1 MIERYTRP
9 IMKKIWS
16 EKNKFDTFLKIEVL
30 NAEALKEIGIVDS
43 QDFELIKNKAN
54 YDLKRVKEIELETK
68 HDVIA
73 FTRCVSEFLGPE
85 KRFIHYGLTSTDV
98 VDTAYGYI
106 LKQANDTIK
115 KDILSFL
122 KALKKQAYEYK
133 DTYCIGRTHGIHADI
148 TVFGLKFAL
157 WYDELLR
164 NYQRY
169 LKACEEIEVGK
180 ISGAVGNYAFTEITV
195 EKFICDK
202 LGLKTVNISTQTLQR
217 DRHAFYISTLVL
229 LASTLEKIALE
240 IRHLHRTEVNEVREP
255 FSKNQKGSSAMPHKK
270 NPIVS
275 ENITGITR
283 VLRGYMLSAYENIP
297 LWHERDISHS
307 SVERIILPDATTLVD
322 YMFNRYLNVI
332 ENLVV
337 YKKNMIENI
346 YKTNGIIFSQ
356 RILTKLIDRG
366 FSREKAYDLVQ
377 TLANDAYEKG
387 IEFKSLVINNQTI
400 KDILDNDTIESLFDL
415 SFYSKNVDYIYN
427 QVFKKE
433 KELGG
438 KSL

>member
-1 MIERYTRP
+1 MIERYARP
-9 IMKKIWS
+9 KMKKIWS

-30 NAEALKEIGIVDS
+30 NAEALEKIGIVDFK
-43 QDFELIKNKAN
+43 DLELIKSKAN
-54 YDLKRVKEIELETK
+54 YNLTRVKEIELETK

-73 FTRCVSEFLGPE
+73 FTRSVSESLGSE

-98 VDTAYGYI
+98 VDTANGYI
-106 LKQANDTIK
+106 LKQANDIIK
-115 KDILSFL
+115 KDVLSFL
-122 KALKKQAYEYK
+122 KVLKKQAYEYK

-169 LKACEEIEVGK
+169 LNACEEIEVGK
-180 ISGAVGNYAFTEITV
+180 ISGAVGNYAFTEISV
-195 EKFICDK
+195 EKYICDK

-217 DRHAFYISTLVL
+217 DRHAFYMSTLVL

-240 IRHLHRTEVNEVREP
+240 IRHLQRTEVNEVREP

-322 YMFNRYLNVI
+322 YMFNRYLNVV

-337 YKKNMIENI
+337 YKENMINNI

-356 RILTKLIDRG
+356 RVLTKLIDHG
-366 FSREKAYDLVQ
+366 FSREKAYDLIQ

-387 IEFKSLVINNQTI
+387 IEFKNLVINNKMINET
-400 KDILDNDTIESLFDL
+400 LDKKTIESLFDL
-415 SFYSKNVDYIYN
+415 NFYSKNVDYIYN

-433 KELGG
+433 R
-438 KSL
+438 